1 MDVQYLNTEE
11 IRKDFFFCFTSTMH
25 SETLEKSV
33 QLSGIRTPMQ
43 VVERKKGYQLL
54 SGFKRFYAARKAG
67 LRQIPVQIIN
77 ESVAADTF
85 FQTVAEQLTIRHL
98 TLLEKARVLQILDK
112 LKEDGDRIRPAFLS
126 LLELSNQKAVLK
138 RLSAL
143 PELDKKVQAY
153 IELYNLSEK
162 QCRTLTKLSEDE
174 QKLLMGP
181 AFKLQIRAVE
191 LLEMIGTLLDIAGRE
206 SHSVLKVYKTLK
218 IDRIL
223 MRSELTRNEKIAAI
237 HQILQQA
244 RYPRMQMWSKKLDEL
259 NKKLK
264 VSAGITFTWDRTLE
278 KSGLICR
285 MQIGSVEDVL
295 KAATGFSDEQNLR
308 TIQKMLDIV

>member
-1 MDVQYLNTEE
+1 
-11 IRKDFFFCFTSTMH
+11 
-25 SETLEKSV
+25 
-33 QLSGIRTPMQ
+33 
-43 VVERKKGYQLL
+43 
-54 SGFKRFYAARKAG
+54 
-67 LRQIPVQIIN
+67 
-77 ESVAADTF
+77 
-85 FQTVAEQLTIRHL
+85 L